1 MAVPSRPLT
10 QPLLLSVN
18 FGPESVSGW
27 VMSPLTLAVG
37 HEEEGGRREGGME
50 KQRDKEMERQRQRE
64 YAPRGCVRGTRLL

>member
-50 KQRDKEMERQRQRE
+50 KQRETKRWRDRDRE
-64 YAPRGCVRGTRLL
+64 SMLLGAV